1 MKAYQITSP
10 TGLDAL
16 QLVDLPQP
24 EPGPGEILVRIRAC
38 SINYRD
44 LAMPRGGYPRND
56 KMPLIPLS
64 DGAGDVVA
72 VGSGVTEFVEGDK
85 VAGCFFQDWEDGMPT
100 EKQFRTALGGGVDG
114 VLAEYVIFA
123 ERGAVK
129 IPAGYSY
136 EQAASLPCAA
146 VTAWHALT
154 KAETRP
160 GQTVLILGTGGVS
173 LFALQIAKAFGARVI
188 ATSSSDAKL
197 ERVRELGADE
207 TINYVKTP
215 DWDEAARELTG
226 GVGVDNVIEVGG
238 AGTLGKSFAATRM
251 GGTISLIGVLTGR
264 AENPSPA
271 HVLRNLQ
278 RMQGIYVGNRR
289 MFRELIRCIELN
301 GINPLI
307 DEIFPFEDARGAY
320 EYIVQGRH
328 MGKIVISV

>member
-16 QLVDLPQP
+16 ELVDLPRP

-38 SINYRD
+38 SINFRD

-64 DGAGDVVA
+64 DGAGEVVA
-72 VGSGVTEFVEGDK
+72 VGRGVTEFVEGDK
-85 VAGCFFQDWEDGMPT
+85 VAGCFFQDWDDGMPT
-100 EKQFRTALGGGVDG
+100 EAQFRTALGGGVDG
-114 VLAEYVIFA
+114 VLAEYVVFA
-123 ERGAVK
+123 QRGAVK
-129 IPAGYSY
+129 IPQGYSY
-136 EQAASLPCAA
+136 EEAASLPCAA

-154 KAETRP
+154 KAETKP
-160 GQTVLILGTGGVS
+160 GQTILILGTGGVS

-207 TINYVKTP
+207 TINYRTTP
-215 DWDEAARELTG
+215 DWDEAVQELTG

-271 HVLRNLQ
+271 HVMRNLQ

-289 MFRELIRCIELN
+289 MFRELIHCIELN
-301 GINPLI
+301 GIKPLI
-307 DEIFPFEDARGAY
+307 DKVFPFEQARGAY
-320 EYIVQGRH
+320 EYIVEGRH
-328 MGKIVISV
+328 MGKILINV

>member
-38 SINYRD
+38 SINFRD
-44 LAMPRGGYPRND
+44 LVMPRGGYPRND
-56 KMPLIPLS
+56 KTPLIPLS

-72 VGSGVTEFVEGDK
+72 VGRGVTEFTEGDK
-85 VAGCFFQDWEDGMPT
+85 VAGCFFQDWDDGMPT
-100 EKQFRTALGGGVDG
+100 EMQFRTALGGGVDG
-114 VLAEYVIFA
+114 VLTEYKVFPQ
-123 ERGAVK
+123 RGAVK
-129 IPAGYSY
+129 IPEGYSY
-136 EQAASLPCAA
+136 EEAASLPCAA

-154 KAETRP
+154 KAETCP
-160 GQTVLILGTGGVS
+160 GQTILILGTGGVS

-197 ERVRELGADE
+197 ARVRELGADE
-207 TINYVKTP
+207 TVNYRTTP
-215 DWDEAARELTG
+215 DWDEAVLELTG

-271 HVLRNLQ
+271 HVMRNLQ

-289 MFRELIRCIELN
+289 MFHELIRCIEFH
-301 GINPLI
+301 GIKPLI
-307 DEIFPFEDARGAY
+307 DRVFPFEEARGAY
-320 EYIVQGRH
+320 EYIVEGRH